1 MVEFV
6 EGCVGE
12 ARKDNAIN
20 WVMGWGGMWNVARGR
35 RGGDAFLSKV

>member
-1 MVEFV
+1 VNLYAVDFV

-20 WVMGWGGMWNVARGR
+20 GVMGWGGDVECGEGSEGW
-35 RGGDAFLSKV
+35 

>member
-1 MVEFV
+1 VTLYTVDLV

-20 WVMGWGGMWNVARGR
+20 GVMGLGGNVECGERSEGW
-35 RGGDAFLSKV
+35 